1 MNTMMNSPRNPFQ
14 LLHSVPG
21 RTNPL
26 VAAPLKVAENL
37 LGLSELQEIYHR
49 ASNLQSGNHFFQ
61 DVLSSMNVELV
72 VRDYELSR
80 IPKKGAAII
89 IANHPFGGIEGVALG
104 ALLHSIRPDMKI
116 MANYLLAKIPEL
128 ADSFITVDPF
138 GKDTSPQRNLKG
150 LKETLMHLKSGGIL
164 AVFPA
169 GEVSSF
175 SFAHGEVTDN
185 KWSDSIARII
195 RHTQCPVVPVF
206 FSGHNRLRF
215 QMAGLVH
222 PLLRTALLPHEF
234 VNSNNTKLQ
243 VTIGN
248 ILQPSK
254 LVRNDDTA
262 MIGFLR
268 SSVYVLKEKQKKEKK
283 IDTIPTNQPIDK
295 GESMESMIKEIEQLP
310 FKQKL
315 FVSGDFFV
323 FYVQEEQAPGI
334 VREIGRLREI
344 TFRGAGEGTGKARD
358 VDKYDKYYTH
368 IFIWNAAQQ
377 EIAGAYRI
385 GRTDVIVEKY
395 GRKGLYIHSLF
406 KIRKKFLRRISPS
419 LELGRSFVRIEY
431 QRSAVLLLLWKGI
444 GQYLHLYPEYKVLFG
459 AVSISNEY
467 RPQSRKMM
475 ISFLEHH
482 VYDDGLAKYVK
493 PRNPERNMFDE
504 QLAYRLGASCSSI
517 EQVSSLVSE
526 LEPDGKGV
534 PTLLKHYLKL
544 GGKLL
549 GFNRDE
555 VFSNVVDGLIL
566 VDITKTNPHILKKIT
581 GKEEV
586 SV

>member
-1 MNTMMNSPRNPFQ
+1 MINPSRNPFQ

-21 RTNPL
+21 RTNPI

-37 LGLSELQEIYHR
+37 LGLSELHKIYCK
-49 ASNLQSGNHFFQ
+49 ASGLQSGNHFFQ
-61 DVLSSMNVELV
+61 DVLSSMNVEL
-72 VRDYELSR
+72 DIQENELSR

-138 GKDTSPQRNLKG
+138 KKNTSPTRNMKG
-150 LKETLMHLKSGGIL
+150 LKETLQHLKSGGIL

-175 SFAHGEVTDN
+175 SFTHGEVTDN
-185 KWSDSIARII
+185 KWSDTIARII
-195 RHTQCPVVPVF
+195 RHAQCPVVPIF

-222 PLLRTALLPHEF
+222 PLLRTALLPQEF
-234 VNSNNTKLQ
+234 VNSNNTKLH

-248 ILQPSK
+248 ILPPSK
-254 LVRNDDTA
+254 LVTNNDSALTE
-262 MIGFLR
+262 FLR
-268 SSVYVLKEKQKKEKK
+268 SSVYVLKEKQNKVLRT
-283 IDTIPTNQPIDK
+283 DVAPLNQPINK
-295 GESMESMIKEIEQLP
+295 GEPMESIIKEIEQLP

-344 TFRGAGEGTGKARD
+344 TFRGVGEGTGKPSD
-358 VDKYDKYYTH
+358 VDKYDKHYTH

-406 KIRKKFLRRISPS
+406 KIKKKFLKRISPS
-419 LELGRSFVRIEY
+419 LELGRSFIRMEY
-431 QRSAVLLLLWKGI
+431 QRSAALLLLWKGI
-444 GQYLHLYPEYKVLFG
+444 GQFLQLYPEYKMLFG
-459 AVSISNEY
+459 AVSISNDY

-475 ISFLEHH
+475 ISFLENH
-482 VYDDGLAKYVK
+482 VYDDDLAKYVK
-493 PRNPERNMFDE
+493 PRNPERNLFDE

-517 EQVSSLVSE
+517 EQVSTLVSE
-526 LEPDGKGV
+526 LESDGKGV

-549 GFNRDE
+549 GFNKDA

-566 VDITKTNPHILKKIT
+566 VDITKTNPLILKKIT

-586 SV
+586 SAN

>member
-1 MNTMMNSPRNPFQ
+1 MINPSRNPFQ

-21 RTNPL
+21 RTNPI

-37 LGLSELQEIYHR
+37 LGLSELHKIYCK
-49 ASNLQSGNHFFQ
+49 ASGLQSGNHFFQ
-61 DVLSSMNVELV
+61 DVLSSMNVEL
-72 VRDYELSR
+72 DIQEHELSR

-116 MANYLLAKIPEL
+116 MANYMLAKIPEL

-138 GKDTSPQRNLKG
+138 KKNTSPTRNLKG
-150 LKETLMHLKSGGIL
+150 LKETLKHLKSGGIL

-175 SFAHGEVTDN
+175 SFTHGEVTDN
-185 KWSDSIARII
+185 KWSDTIARII
-195 RHTQCPVVPVF
+195 RHAQCPVVPMF

-222 PLLRTALLPHEF
+222 PLLRTALLPQEF
-234 VNSNNTKLQ
+234 VNSNNTKLH

-248 ILQPSK
+248 ILPPSK
-254 LVRNDDTA
+254 LVTNNDSALTE
-262 MIGFLR
+262 FLR
-268 SSVYVLKEKQKKEKK
+268 SSVYVLKEKQNKVLRT
-283 IDTIPTNQPIDK
+283 DVAPLNQPINK
-295 GESMESMIKEIEQLP
+295 GEPMESIIKEIEQLP

-344 TFRGAGEGTGKARD
+344 TFRGVGEGTGKPSD

-406 KIRKKFLRRISPS
+406 KIKKKFLKRISPS
-419 LELGRSFVRIEY
+419 LELGRSFVRMEY
-431 QRSAVLLLLWKGI
+431 QRSTALLLLWKGI
-444 GQYLHLYPEYKVLFG
+444 GQFLQLYPEYKMLFG
-459 AVSISNEY
+459 AVSISNDY

-475 ISFLEHH
+475 ISFLENH
-482 VYDDGLAKYVK
+482 VYDDDLAKYVK

-517 EQVSSLVSE
+517 EQVSTLVSE
-526 LEPDGKGV
+526 LESDGKGV

-549 GFNRDE
+549 GFNKDA

-566 VDITKTNPHILKKIT
+566 VDITKTNPLILKKIT

-586 SV
+586 GAN

>member
-1 MNTMMNSPRNPFQ
+1 MINPSRNPFQ

-21 RTNPL
+21 RTNPI

-37 LGLSELQEIYHR
+37 LGLSELHKIYCK
-49 ASNLQSGNHFFQ
+49 ASGLQSGNHFFQ
-61 DVLSSMNVELV
+61 DVLSSMNVEL
-72 VRDYELSR
+72 DIQENELSR

-138 GKDTSPQRNLKG
+138 KKNTSPTRNMKG
-150 LKETLMHLKSGGIL
+150 LKETLQHLKSGGIL

-175 SFAHGEVTDN
+175 SFTHGEVTDN
-185 KWSDSIARII
+185 KWSDTIARII
-195 RHTQCPVVPVF
+195 RHAQCPVVPIF

-222 PLLRTALLPHEF
+222 PLLRTALLPQEF
-234 VNSNNTKLQ
+234 VNSNNTKLH

-248 ILQPSK
+248 ILPPSK
-254 LVRNDDTA
+254 LVTNNDSALTE
-262 MIGFLR
+262 FLR
-268 SSVYVLKEKQKKEKK
+268 SSVYVLKEKQNKVLRT
-283 IDTIPTNQPIDK
+283 DVAPLNQPINK
-295 GESMESMIKEIEQLP
+295 GEPMESIIKEIEQLP

-344 TFRGAGEGTGKARD
+344 TFRGVGEGTGKPSD

-406 KIRKKFLRRISPS
+406 KIKKKFLKRISPS
-419 LELGRSFVRIEY
+419 LELGRSFIRMEY
-431 QRSAVLLLLWKGI
+431 QRSAALLLLWKGI
-444 GQYLHLYPEYKVLFG
+444 GQFLQLYPEYKMLFG
-459 AVSISNEY
+459 AVSISNDY

-475 ISFLEHH
+475 ISFLENH
-482 VYDDGLAKYVK
+482 VYDDDLAKYVK
-493 PRNPERNMFDE
+493 PRNPERNLFDE

-517 EQVSSLVSE
+517 EQVSTLVSE
-526 LEPDGKGV
+526 LESDGKGV

-549 GFNRDE
+549 GFNKDA

-566 VDITKTNPHILKKIT
+566 VDITKTNPLILKKIT

-586 SV
+586 SAN